1 MTRRS
6 EGTRPWQRKD
16 GRWEAQY
23 IDTTGKRRSV
33 YARTE
38 REVKR
43 KLRDRL
49 EERDHGVGGESTTVG
64 GWLQAWLS
72 REQKRPTTMAS
83 RRYLIGLLPNWFLK
97 IRMDDE
103 SLSPAHVARMLDELG
118 ATPTSRGEPRAPKTV
133 ADVRTTLVRAFGQ
146 AQRWGLLSRNPAA
159 LVDPP
164 HVPATEILPLT
175 IDEARSLLQA
185 VAGHR
190 LESLYTVAISHGIRM
205 SEAIG
210 AQWSFVDLEAG
221 TFEVWPTLTQTMEGE
236 VVEGGTKNRRRRRFV
251 LTATAVEQLHVHKH
265 RLATECRAFGNEWVP
280 NNLVWPSQVGTPLGH
295 RALLRHLHSACKR
308 AGIRRVSFHTLRHS
322 AATLLLAQGVDSRV
336 VMEILGHSSPAMM
349 RRYQHVVDELKH
361 DAAVAMDAA
370 LRPQTPSKTPSSGHD
385 TEPPDNEKRQLR

>member
-1 MTRRS
+1 MARRS
-6 EGTRPWQRKD
+6 EGTRPWRRRD

-23 IDTTGKRRSV
+23 IDATGRRRSV

-49 EERDHGVGGESTTVG
+49 EERDQGVGGEATTVG
-64 GWLQAWLS
+64 GWLEAWLS
-72 REQKRPTTMAS
+72 REKKRPTTMAS
-83 RRYLIGLLPNWFLK
+83 RRYLVGLIPRWFLR
-97 IRMDDE
+97 IRMTDE
-103 SLSPAHVARMLDELG
+103 NLSPAHVARMLDEV
-118 ATPTSRGEPRAPKTV
+118 AAKPTSRGEQRAPKTV

-164 HVPATEILPLT
+164 HVPETEIRPLSL
-175 IDEARSLLQA
+175 DEARSLLSA

-210 AQWSFVDLEAG
+210 ARWSYVDLEAG
-221 TFEVWPTLTQTMEGE
+221 TFEVWPTLTRTMDGD

-251 LTATAVEQLHVHKH
+251 LTATAVEQLQDHKR
-265 RLATECRAFGNEWVP
+265 RLADERLALGDAWTMSD
-280 NNLVWPSQVGTPLGH
+280 LVWPSQVGTPLGH
-295 RALLRHLHSACKR
+295 RALLRHLHGTCAR

-336 VMEILGHSSPAMM
+336 VMEILGHTSPAMM

-361 DAAVAMDAA
+361 NAAAAMDAA
-370 LRPQTPSKTPSSGHD
+370 LRQRTPS
-385 TEPPDNEKRQLR
+385 EPPSGDRDDGPPDVEFRSLR

>member
-16 GRWEAQY
+16 GRWEVQY
-23 IDTTGKRRSV
+23 IDATGKRRSV

-43 KLRDRL
+43 RLRDRL
-49 EERDHGVGGESTTVG
+49 EARDQGVGGEATTVG
-64 GWLQAWLS
+64 GWLEAWLS
-72 REQKRPTTMAS
+72 REKKRPTTMAS
-83 RRYLIGLLPNWFLK
+83 RRYLVGLLPRWFLR
-97 IRMDDE
+97 IRMNDE
-103 SLSPAHVARMLDELG
+103 SLSPAHVARVLDELA

-164 HVPATEILPLT
+164 YVPETEIRPLSLE
-175 IDEARSLLQA
+175 EARALLGA

-210 AQWSFVDLEAG
+210 AQWSYVDLAAG
-221 TFEVWPTLTQTMEGE
+221 TFEVWPTLTRTMEGE
-236 VVEGGTKNRRRRRFV
+236 VVEGGTKNHRRRRFV
-251 LTATAVEQLHVHKH
+251 LTATAVEQLQVHQH
-265 RLATECRAFGNEWVP
+265 RLAEESRMLGDAWTV

-295 RALLRHLHSACKR
+295 RSLLRDLHGACAD

-322 AATLLLAQGVDSRV
+322 AATLLLAQRVDSRV
-336 VMEILGHSSPAMM
+336 VMEILGHTSPAMM

-361 DAAVAMDAA
+361 DAAQAMDAA
-370 LRPQTPSKTPSSGHD
+370 LRPQTPSTTPSGGSSD
-385 TEPPDNEKRQLR
+385 EPPEGEIRQLR

>member
-1 MTRRS
+1 M
-6 EGTRPWQRKD
+6 
-16 GRWEAQY
+16 
-23 IDTTGKRRSV
+23 
-33 YARTE
+33 
-38 REVKR
+38 
-43 KLRDRL
+43 
-49 EERDHGVGGESTTVG
+49 
-64 GWLQAWLS
+64 
-72 REQKRPTTMAS
+72 
-83 RRYLIGLLPNWFLK
+83 N
-97 IRMDDE
+97 DE
-103 SLSPAHVARMLDELG
+103 SLSPAHVARVLDELA

-164 HVPATEILPLT
+164 YVPETEILPLSLE
-175 IDEARSLLQA
+175 EARALLDA

-210 AQWSFVDLEAG
+210 AQWSYVDLAAG
-221 TFEVWPTLTQTMEGE
+221 TFEVWPTLTRTMEGE
-236 VVEGGTKNRRRRRFV
+236 VVEGGTKNHRRRRFV
-251 LTATAVEQLHVHKH
+251 LTATAVEQLRVHQH
-265 RLATECRAFGNEWVP
+265 RLAEECRTFGDAWTP

-295 RALLRHLHSACKR
+295 RSLLRHLHGACAD

-322 AATLLLAQGVDSRV
+322 AATLLLAQRVDSRV
-336 VMEILGHSSPAMM
+336 VMEILGHTSPAMM

-370 LRPQTPSKTPSSGHD
+370 LRPQTPSTTPSEGSSD
-385 TEPPDNEKRQLR
+385 EPPEGEIRQLR

>member
-6 EGTRPWQRKD
+6 EGTRPWRRKD

-23 IDTTGKRRSV
+23 IDATGKRRSV

-38 REVKR
+38 RDVKR

-49 EERDHGVGGESTTVG
+49 EERDQGVGGESTTVG
-64 GWLQAWLS
+64 GWLKAWLS
-72 REQKRPTTMAS
+72 RENKRPTTMAT
-83 RRYLIGLLPNWFLK
+83 RRYLVGLLPRWFLK
-97 IRMDDE
+97 IRMNDE
-103 SLSPAHVARMLDELG
+103 NLSPAHVARMLDELA

-164 HVPATEILPLT
+164 HVPATEILPLSL
-175 IDEARSLLQA
+175 DEARSLLDA

-210 AQWSFVDLEAG
+210 AQWAYVDLAAH
-221 TFEVWPTLTQTMEGE
+221 TFEVWPTLTRTMEGE
-236 VVEGGTKNRRRRRFV
+236 VVEGGTKNSRRRRFV
-251 LTATAVEQLHVHKH
+251 LTATAVEQLDAHKV
-265 RLATECRAFGNEWVP
+265 RLVEERRTLGETWTAND
-280 NNLVWPSQVGTPLGH
+280 LVWPSQVGTPLGH
-295 RALLRHLHSACKR
+295 RALLRHLHGACAR

-322 AATLLLAQGVDSRV
+322 AATLLLAQHVDSRV
-336 VMEILGHSSPAMM
+336 VMEILGHTSPAMM

-361 DAAVAMDAA
+361 GAAVAMDAA
-370 LRPQTPSKTPSSGHD
+370 LRPPAQSTTPSNGPD
-385 TEPPDNEKRQLR
+385 DDPPEDEIRQLR

>member
-6 EGTRPWQRKD
+6 EGTRPWKRKD
-16 GRWEAQY
+16 GRWETQY
-23 IDTTGKRRSV
+23 IDATGKRRSV
-33 YARTE
+33 YAQTE
-38 REVKR
+38 RDVKR

-49 EERDHGVGGESTTVG
+49 EERDQGVGGDAITVG
-64 GWLQAWLS
+64 GWLEGWLS
-72 REQKRPTTMAS
+72 REIKRPTTMAS
-83 RRYLIGLLPNWFLK
+83 RRYLVGLLPQWFVK
-97 IRMDDE
+97 IRMNDE
-103 SLSPAHVARMLDELG
+103 NLSPAHVARMLDELVVK
-118 ATPTSRGEPRAPKTV
+118 PTSRGEPRAPKTV

-164 HVPATEILPLT
+164 HVPETEIIPLSLE
-175 IDEARSLLQA
+175 EAWALLDA

-190 LESLYTVAISHGIRM
+190 LESLYTVAIAHGIRM

-210 AQWSFVDLEAG
+210 AQWSYVDLESG
-221 TFEVWPTLTQTMEGE
+221 TFEVWPTLTRTMEGE

-251 LTATAVEQLHVHKH
+251 LTATAVEQLRLHKH
-265 RLATECRAFGNEWVP
+265 RLAEERLALGDAWTVSD
-280 NNLVWPSQVGTPLGH
+280 LVWPSQVGTPLGH
-295 RALLRHLHSACKR
+295 RALLRHLHSACAR

-336 VMEILGHSSPAMM
+336 VMEILGHTSPTMM

-361 DAAVAMDAA
+361 DAAAGMDTA
-370 LRPQTPSKTPSSGHD
+370 LRRRTPSETPSSD
-385 TEPPDNEKRQLR
+385 RENDPPQMDIR

>member
-1 MTRRS
+1 MARRS
-6 EGTRPWQRKD
+6 EGSRPKRRKD
-16 GRWEAQY
+16 GRWEARY
-23 IDTTGKRRSV
+23 IDATGKRRSV
-33 YARTE
+33 YGQTE
-38 REVKR
+38 RDVKR

-49 EERDHGVGGESTTVG
+49 EERDQGVGGEATTVG
-64 GWLQAWLS
+64 GWLTAWLS
-72 REQKRPTTMAS
+72 REKKRPTTMAS
-83 RRYLIGLLPNWFLK
+83 RRYHIGLLPRWFLK
-97 IRMDDE
+97 IRLNDE
-103 SLSPAHVARMLDELG
+103 SLSPAHVARVLDELL

-164 HVPATEILPLT
+164 YVPETEILPLS
-175 IDEARSLLQA
+175 IDEARSLLDA

-210 AQWSFVDLEAG
+210 AQWSYVDLAAG
-221 TFEVWPTLTQTMEGE
+221 TFEVWPTLTRTMEGE

-251 LTATAVEQLHVHKH
+251 LTATAVEQLHVHKQ
-265 RLATECRAFGNEWVP
+265 RLDEECQMLGDVWTV

-295 RALLRHLHSACKR
+295 RALLRHLHGACAR
-308 AGIRRVSFHTLRHS
+308 AGIGRVSFHTLRHS

-336 VMEILGHSSPAMM
+336 VMEILGHTSPAMM

-361 DAAVAMDAA
+361 DAAAAMDAA
-370 LRPQTPSKTPSSGHD
+370 LRPQKGSETGSGGPD
-385 TEPPDNEKRQLR
+385 DDPPEDEIRPLR